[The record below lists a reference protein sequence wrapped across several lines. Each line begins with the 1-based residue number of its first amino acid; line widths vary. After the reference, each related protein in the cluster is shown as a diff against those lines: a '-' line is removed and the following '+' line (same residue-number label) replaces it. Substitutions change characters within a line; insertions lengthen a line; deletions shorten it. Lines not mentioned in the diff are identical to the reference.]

1 MKWLITAAVLAG
13 MSGALSAA
21 DFQDFQRLRASD
33 IGVQTMAG
41 EQINDQC
48 SIPATGETDPRFFT
62 IDEKSTVI
70 EEITDM
76 GGAIP
81 GYTSGAAVGPMIGFN
96 DTVKQLD
103 GAIGAISNIVNLG
116 EKIWTVIE
124 KNQPVVDVTTKYAN
138 AVPSGITAWT
148 QLQGWSRPATKKY
161 SFSQKNGFGC
171 EVVKVIYQVQYTH
184 SGNLDG
190 KGKFLTGVSIEPLSI
205 TAAWAYKVT
214 LASEVPD
221 STIANVGTSTDPVA
235 SMQVQLRWTTHT
247 ALKDMTCKA
256 IYYVQG
262 DGLLQELG
270 TPFENAKEIKALQE
284 I

>member
-1 MKWLITAAVLAG
+1 MKWLMTAVVLAG

-21 DFQDFQRLRASD
+21 DFQDLQRLRASD

-48 SIPATGETDPRFFT
+48 SIPAAGETDPRFFT

-70 EEITDM
+70 EEITDK
-76 GGAIP
+76 GGT
-81 GYTSGAAVGPMIGFN
+81 YTSGTAVGPVTGFN

-103 GAIGAISNIVNLG
+103 AALGAIGSIVNLG
-116 EKIWTVIE
+116 EKIWNIIE
-124 KNQPVVDVTTKYAN
+124 KNQPVVNVTTKYAN
-138 AVPSGITAWT
+138 AVPYGISSWT
-148 QLQGWSRPATKKY
+148 QLQGWSRPAAKKY

-171 EVVKVIYQVQYTH
+171 EVVKVVYQVQYTH
-184 SGNLDG
+184 SGNLEG

-205 TAAWAYKVT
+205 TTAWAYKVT

-247 ALKDMTCKA
+247 TMKEMTCKA

-270 TPFENAKEIKALQE
+270 TPFENARR
-284 I
+284 

>member
-1 MKWLITAAVLAG
+1 MKWLMTAAVLAG

-21 DFQDFQRLRASD
+21 DFQDLQRLRASD

-48 SIPATGETDPRFFT
+48 SIPAAGETDPRHFT
-62 IDEKSTVI
+62 IDENSTVI
-70 EEITDM
+70 EEIADK
-76 GGAIP
+76 GGA
-81 GYTSGAAVGPMIGFN
+81 TGFN
-96 DTVKQLD
+96 GTVKQLG
-103 GAIGAISNIVNLG
+103 GAIGVIGNIVNLG
-116 EKIWTVIE
+116 EKIWNVIE
-124 KNQPVVDVTTKYAN
+124 KNQPVVNATTKYAN
-138 AVPSGITAWT
+138 AVPYGISSWT
-148 QLQGWSRPATKKY
+148 QLQGWSRPAAKKY

-171 EVVKVIYQVQYTH
+171 EVVKVVYQVQYTH

-205 TAAWAYKVT
+205 AVAWAYKVS

-221 STIANVGTSTDPVA
+221 PTIANVGTSTDPVA

-247 ALKDMTCKA
+247 VMKEMTCKA

-270 TPFENAKEIKALQE
+270 TPFENAKEIKAL
-284 I
+284 ITRPARRL